1 MVTIPRKLFVN
12 HLKFHLISEPGKKM
26 ERNGINKSDGTN
38 KR

>member
-1 MVTIPRKLFVN
+1 VY

-26 ERNGINKSDGTN
+26 ERTGINEYDRAN